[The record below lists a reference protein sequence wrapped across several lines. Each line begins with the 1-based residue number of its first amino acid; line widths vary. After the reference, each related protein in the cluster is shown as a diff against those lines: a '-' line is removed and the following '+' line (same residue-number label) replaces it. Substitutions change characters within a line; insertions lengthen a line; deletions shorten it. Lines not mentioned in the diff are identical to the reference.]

1 MEMEHEQAIDFLR
14 RLLSAE
20 RKITDAIKRAD
31 ANSDERETLN
41 EILKDIEP
49 LKYSIIEMF

>member
-1 MEMEHEQAIDFLR
+1 MEHEQAIDFLR

-20 RKITDAIKRAD
+20 RKITDAIKKAD